1 MSFFSVRTCKHI
13 IGGLL
18 CLVGCFIVNGC
29 SSDKGRQPIDTR
41 IHVLSMNRMI
51 YDCVSRITGDRVKNI
66 VLIDGS
72 IDPHSYEMV
81 KGDEDQMVMSQL
93 IFCNGLGL
101 EHSASLRKHL
111 EGNPKVV
118 DLGSR
123 LLDKKVFD
131 LLKEDGFP
139 DPHIWTDMRVWSAA
153 VREIGTVL
161 VQQFPQ
167 YAEEFQKNADQLLL
181 EMEELDRWAERSL
194 ATIPEKNRFLVTG
207 HNAFSYFTRRYLSS
221 DDERESGDWK
231 LRCISPEGLAPEAQI
246 SIRDI
251 MRVVEYICANDV
263 GVVFFE
269 DTLNQDA
276 LRKIVSCSKSGQKIR
291 LAKSP
296 LYSDNVKDNYFHTFQ
311 HNVRTITEEL
321 GGTIL
326 E

>member
-1 MSFFSVRTCKHI
+1 MFFLHVRKYKHV

-18 CLVGCFIVNGC
+18 CLAGCFVISSC
-29 SSDKGRQPIDTR
+29 SSGRGNKSIDER
-41 IHVLSMNRMI
+41 IHILSMNRMI

-81 KGDEDQMVMSQL
+81 KGDEDRMAISQL

-111 EGNPKVV
+111 EGNSKVI
-118 DLGSR
+118 DLGAR
-123 LLDKKVFD
+123 LLDKNCFA
-131 LLKEDGFP
+131 LLSEDGFP
-139 DPHIWTDMRVWSAA
+139 DPHIWTDMGVWISAVKEMA
-153 VREIGTVL
+153 SVL
-161 VQQFPQ
+161 VQQIPQ
-167 YAEEFQKNADQLLL
+167 YAEEFQKNAEQILS
-181 EMEELDRWAERSL
+181 EMEDLDRWAVRSL
-194 ATIPEKNRFLVTG
+194 ATIPEKNRYLVTG

-221 DDERESGDWK
+221 DEERESGNWK
-231 LRCISPEGLAPEAQI
+231 LRCMSPEGLSPEAQI

-263 GVVFFE
+263 GVVFLE

-296 LYSDNVKDNYFHTFQ
+296 LYSDNVCDNYFNTFQ

-321 GGTIL
+321 GGTVL

>member
-1 MSFFSVRTCKHI
+1 MSFFHTRKYKLI
-13 IGGLL
+13 LRGLL
-18 CLVGCFIVNGC
+18 CLAGCFLMNSC
-29 SSDKGRQPIDTR
+29 SSSRGNQPADESIY
-41 IHVLSMNRMI
+41 VLSMNRMI
-51 YDCVSRITGDRVKNI
+51 CDCVSRITGDRVKNI
-66 VLIDGS
+66 VLIDGA

-81 KGDEDQMVMSQL
+81 KGDEDRMAMSQL

-118 DLGSR
+118 DLGQR
-123 LLDKKVFD
+123 LLNKNCFD
-131 LLKEDGFP
+131 LLSEEGFP
-139 DPHIWTDMRVWSAA
+139 DPHIWTDMRVWGAA
-153 VREIGTVL
+153 VKEMAAALI
-161 VQQFPQ
+161 QQFPQ
-167 YAEEFQKNADQLLL
+167 YEEDFQKNADQILS
-181 EMEELDRWAERSL
+181 EMEELDRWAVRSL
-194 ATIPEKNRFLVTG
+194 STIPEKNRYLVTG

-221 DDERESGDWK
+221 DAERVSGEWRS
-231 LRCISPEGLAPEAQI
+231 RCISPEGLSPEAQI

-251 MRVVEYICANDV
+251 MRVVEYISANDV
-263 GVVFFE
+263 EVVFLE

-296 LYSDNVKDNYFHTFQ
+296 LYSDNVCDNYFSTFQ

-321 GGTIL
+321 GGTVL